1 MVDINKVKD
10 IKVIYYVDTDDNIK
24 TTLCAVPSDK
34 DIRSKEV
41 IEFIRCE
48 IYGALSPIL
57 HVGISDCEE
66 LLTLARSMKCIN
78 SPRNLSRVGQR
89 QRTIQRLSMKWWT
102 RVGMMMKPTLS
113 FSMK

>member
-1 MVDINKVKD
+1 MVDIDKVKD

-57 HVGISDCEE
+57 HISISDCEE
-66 LLTLARSMKCIN
+66 LAKSIVHHGIADVFEYEFGVEEIHLFEC
-78 SPRNLSRVGQR
+78 
-89 QRTIQRLSMKWWT
+89 
-102 RVGMMMKPTLS
+102 
-113 FSMK
+113 

>member
-1 MVDINKVKD
+1 MSKVKE
-10 IKVIYYVDTDDNIK
+10 IKVVYYVDTDDDTK

-57 HVGISDCEE
+57 HISISDCEE
-66 LLTLARSMKCIN
+66 LAKSIVHHEIADAFEYEFGIEEIKLLEC
-78 SPRNLSRVGQR
+78 
-89 QRTIQRLSMKWWT
+89 
-102 RVGMMMKPTLS
+102 
-113 FSMK
+113 

>member
-1 MVDINKVKD
+1 MVDMSKVKE
-10 IKVIYYVDTDDNIK
+10 IKVIYYVDTDDDTK

-57 HVGISDCEE
+57 HIGISDCEE
-66 LLTLARSMKCIN
+66 LAKSIVHHEIADAFEYEFGIEEIKLLDC
-78 SPRNLSRVGQR
+78 
-89 QRTIQRLSMKWWT
+89 
-102 RVGMMMKPTLS
+102 
-113 FSMK
+113 

>member
-10 IKVIYYVDTDDNIK
+10 IKVIYYVDTDDNTK

-48 IYGALSPIL
+48 IYVALSPIL
-57 HVGISDCEE
+57 HIGISDCEE
-66 LLTLARSMKCIN
+66 LAKSIAHYEIADVFEYEFGVEEILLIEC
-78 SPRNLSRVGQR
+78 
-89 QRTIQRLSMKWWT
+89 
-102 RVGMMMKPTLS
+102 
-113 FSMK
+113 